1 MFIGYYNKSIV
12 LTFISLFITLVGIKF
27 ALDNEINYSLICLL
41 ISGVCDGFDGYVAS
55 KTKRTKNEKK
65 YGIELDSLADVICF
79 GLFPIII
86 AASLKYTSYINFIV
100 YFIYCF
106 CAVTRLAYFN
116 IDTEQK
122 DCFKGVPVTTASFIF
137 PIILFFIHNEIVVM
151 CLFLLIGLSFVTNF
165 KIKKF
170 TMKER
175 IIYLAIIAI
184 IISLMIWRILK

>member
-1 MFIGYYNKSIV
+1 MLIGYYNKSII
-12 LTFISLFITLVGIKF
+12 LTFLSLFITLIGIKY
-27 ALDNEINYSLICLL
+27 AIDNEINYSLICLL

-55 KTKRTKNEKK
+55 KVKRTKNEKK

-86 AASLKYTSYINFIV
+86 SASLKYTSYINFII

-106 CAVTRLAYFN
+106 CAITRLAYFN

-122 DCFKGVPVTTASFIF
+122 DCFKGIPITTSSFIF
-137 PIILFFIHNEIVVM
+137 PIILFFTKNEIVVM
-151 CLFLLIGLSFVTNF
+151 SLFILIGLSFIINL

-170 TMKER
+170 NIKER
-175 IIYLAIIAI
+175 IIYFIVILLIIA
-184 IISLMIWRILK
+184 LMIWRMLS